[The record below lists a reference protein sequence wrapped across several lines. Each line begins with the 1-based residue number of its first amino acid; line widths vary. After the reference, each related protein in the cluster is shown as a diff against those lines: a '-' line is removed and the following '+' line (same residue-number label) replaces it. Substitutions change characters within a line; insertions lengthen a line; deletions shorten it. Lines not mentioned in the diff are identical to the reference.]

1 MSKNYQTVLPKIRE
15 LSLLNSAQAL
25 MGWDQEVTMPQGNA
39 MLRGEQ
45 MAALASVVHHKL
57 TDPALGEGLRAAAT
71 DTDLNPF
78 ESCNVRETL
87 RSHERSIKVPAAL
100 IEELTKLTSQ
110 ATHVWVEARK
120 KSDFKTF
127 APWLEKIIDIDKQIA
142 ENIGYAKVPYDAL
155 LDEYDPG
162 ATVDNVSDVL
172 LPVRDKLVPIVK
184 ALGEATQKPDL
195 SILQRHYP
203 VANQEKVCREIATA
217 IGFDMNCG
225 RLDVSAHPFC
235 SGTSPRDVR
244 LTTRYDANW
253 FPGAFFGVV
262 HEAGHGIYE
271 QGLNPDYVFTPAGDS
286 CWLSIHESQS
296 RFWENMVGRNRAFW
310 DFYFPKLKTYF
321 PEALSTVT
329 EDAFYGAINSVQ
341 PSLIRVEADEVTY
354 GLHVILRFE
363 IEQALFSNQIKVA
376 DLPAVWNEKVKKY
389 FGLTP
394 PDDAQGVLQDIHWA
408 HGSFGYFPT
417 YLMGTLYSAQWAH
430 YIRKALPMDDLLR
443 KGQFAPIKE
452 WLNTNIHHHGRVY
465 WAKDLVKQVT
475 GEALNPAYFITY
487 LKEKFGPIYGIPL

>member
-1 MSKNYQTVLPKIRE
+1 MGKNYQTVLSKIRE
-15 LSLLNSAQAL
+15 LSLLNSSQAL
-25 MGWDQEVTMPQGNA
+25 MGWDQEVTMPKGNA

-57 TDPALGEGLRAAAT
+57 MDPALGDGLRNAAT

-78 ESCNVRETL
+78 EACNIRETL
-87 RSHERSIKVPAAL
+87 RSHEKAIKIPAAL

-110 ATHVWVEARK
+110 ATHVWVDARK

-127 APWLEKIIDIDKQIA
+127 APWLTKIIDIDKQIA
-142 ENIGYAKVPYDAL
+142 EKIGYAKVPYDAL

-162 ATVDNVSDVL
+162 AMVENVSAVL
-172 LPVRDKLVPIVK
+172 LPVRDQLVPIVK
-184 ALGEATQKPDL
+184 ALGEAQKKPDL
-195 SILQRHYP
+195 SILKRNFP
-203 VANQEKVCREIATA
+203 VDAQERICREIATM

-235 SGTSPRDVR
+235 SGTSPKDVR
-244 LTTRYDANW
+244 LTTRYDAHW

-271 QGLNPDYVFTPAGDS
+271 QGLNTDYVFTPAGDA

-296 RFWENMVGRNRAFW
+296 RFWENMVGRSRAFW
-310 DFYFPKLKTYF
+310 DFYFQKLKNSF
-321 PEALSTVT
+321 PDALGTVS

-363 IEQALFSNQIKVA
+363 IEQALFANQIKVA
-376 DLPAVWNEKVKKY
+376 DLPAVWNEKIKNY

-394 PDDAQGVLQDIHWA
+394 PNDAEGVLQDIHWA

-430 YIRKALPMDDLLR
+430 YIRKSLPMDDLMR
-443 KGQFAPIKE
+443 KGEFAPIKQ
-452 WLNTNIHHHGRVY
+452 WLNQKIHHEGKRL
-465 WAKDLVKQVT
+465 WAKDLVKHVT
-475 GEALNPAYFITY
+475 GEDLNPAYFITY
-487 LKEKFGPIYGIPL
+487 LKEKFGPIYGI